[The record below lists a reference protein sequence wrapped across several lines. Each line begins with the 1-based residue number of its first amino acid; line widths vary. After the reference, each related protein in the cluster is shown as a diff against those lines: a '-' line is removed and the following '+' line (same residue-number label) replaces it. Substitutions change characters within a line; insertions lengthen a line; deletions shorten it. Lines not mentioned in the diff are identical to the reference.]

1 MPLPLIPVLLWGTS
15 LATAV
20 FGAKKG
26 YDAYSDKKDADRYN
40 KSASAIFEESQKALD
55 DQRKITN
62 NDIVKFGEYKVDIFN
77 SSMIKFIDI
86 FSRIVNFEY
95 EQDMGLDGEFNI
107 TEKEFEA
114 LKAEILDIKT
124 MLGGGVVSVGAGA
137 AAGFGAF
144 GLTGALAT
152 ASTGTAIGSLSGVA
166 ATNATLAWLGGGS
179 LASGGLGMAGGMAV
193 LGGLVT
199 GPALAV
205 AGWVLSAKAEAAKN
219 EAYSNLQKARAIEE
233 SNKTVV
239 LQLQSVSNTIKSVTN
254 TLSKLA
260 VFFND
265 PLLKNLENLVNENN
279 DASLYSQAQQAI
291 VENALY
297 MAQTINNLLSVAL
310 MDENGEITK
319 EIRAARMKADRA
331 LKKMVS
337 IDAKYK

>member
-1 MPLPLIPVLLWGTS
+1 MPLPLIPVVLGGASLLAG
-15 LATAV
+15 A

-40 KSASAIFEESQKALD
+40 KNASAIFEESQNALD
-55 DQRKITN
+55 KQRKTTN
-62 NDIVKFGEYKVDIFN
+62 SDIVKFGEYKLGIFN
-77 SSMIKFIDI
+77 SSMLKFIDI

-95 EQDMGLDGEFNI
+95 EQDMGLDDEFNV

-114 LKAEILDIKT
+114 LKAAILDIKT
-124 MLGGGVVSVGAGA
+124 MLGGGVASVGAGA

-233 SNKTVV
+233 SNKTVI
-239 LQLQSVSNTIKSVTN
+239 LQLQSVSNTIKSVMN
-254 TLSKLA
+254 TLSKLTG
-260 VFFND
+260 FFND

-279 DASLYSQAQQAI
+279 DASLYSQAQRAV

-297 MAQTINNLLSVAL
+297 MAQTIKNLLSVAL

-319 EIRAARMKADRA
+319 EIREARMKADRM
-331 LKKMVS
+331 LKKMAS